1 MDFSAIPITIFL
13 IPYLLFVGLTLV
25 LLIFNIHHLRRFGI
39 KGVRAQLLALCF
51 SVGTVILLGASSIY
65 LSRFDWSQT
74 IDMNSIVQSLTDTKL
89 TPSL

>member
-1 MDFSAIPITIFL
+1 MISQIPITIFL
-13 IPYLLFVGLTLV
+13 IPYLLFVGLTLA
-25 LLIFNIHHLRRFGI
+25 LLFFNIHHLRRFGI

-51 SVGTVILLGASSIY
+51 SVGTVILLGASGIY

-74 IDMNSIVQSLTDTKL
+74 IDMNSIVQSLTNTKL